1 MRGLPVPVP
10 AASVR
15 PRPCSCANPFSC
27 CCLCPCCCLC
37 RRFLRHPCC
46 CTNSLPLAIPAAVR
60 TPKPV
65 PVAVRINPKKLYK
78 QIPTV
83 ELATVGDDVQSTQGP
98 RQSRRPTPRESS
110 PAQACHPPG
119 DQSPMFHPHL
129 GTSPRCSIHP
139 GDQTP
144 QVPSTPGPDPGVP
157 TPTPHALLV
166 PSTRNHA
173 KNQVHQPSRRTNRA
187 VPAPFPAAKTAGSRP
202 RLPRSCA
209 DFVPRCTGPG
219 RG

>member
-37 RRFLRHPCC
+37 RRFLRHPRCC
-46 CTNSLPLAIPAAVR
+46 PNSLLLPIPAAVR
-60 TPKPV
+60 IPKPV
-65 PVAVRINPKKLYK
+65 PVAVRINRKKLHK

-83 ELATVGDDVQSTQGP
+83 ELATVGDDVQSTQEP

-129 GTSPRCSIHP
+129 GTSPRCSIHR
-139 GDQTP
+139 GDQPP
-144 QVPSTPGPDPGVP
+144 QVPSTRGPDPDVP
-157 TPTPHALLV
+157 TPNPPPPLSSKHQEPREE
-166 PSTRNHA
+166 PSAPT
-173 KNQVHQPSRRTNRA
+173 KSTHQPS
-187 VPAPFPAAKTAGSRP
+187 
-202 RLPRSCA
+202 
-209 DFVPRCTGPG
+209 CTGSVPG
-219 RG
+219 CRDGRESS